1 MNNRWL
7 TAFFAMACA
16 GCATA
21 SRPAAAV
28 DHPVTSPMTTPGAVV
43 TFSTPVSITELPQVT
58 DFNLTTAIDL
68 SASGVAPQTLATLA
82 EFAQAFVTSPGHAVL
97 DAAAA
102 AKVPGLHTLVAALP
116 RSLEK
121 RLADLLD
128 RAMVA
133 NKSSAN
139 VKREVAAIAELAA
152 QVLGTIE
159 LESELASE
167 AGRHTARRVAI
178 VVRGE
183 RVAVPVVV
191 VEKVGASAAV
201 LVKRNGTAMQIEE
214 HRLGVRLGTT
224 LWSLLEHASVKQTGL
239 TPGQRISRALACA
252 DVATRVA
259 ATCIAKVCV
268 GHSPAVQ
275 EVCDAGGQAA
285 IAKVQ
290 AQFVTLDYDALIF
303 RQGEAT
309 LDTDAMNV
317 HGTWKLLLDVGM
329 GPRQARA
336 TFCGVAQPTTP

>member
-1 MNNRWL
+1 MCNRWS
-7 TAFFAMACA
+7 TAFFALACA

-21 SRPAAAV
+21 SRPAAVV
-28 DHPVTSPMTTPGAVV
+28 DHPEATR
-43 TFSTPVSITELPQVT
+43 ITAAEVPQVT

-68 SASGVAPQTLATLA
+68 TASGLAPQTLATLA
-82 EFAQAFVTSPGHAVL
+82 EFAQAFATSPGQAVL

-116 RSLEK
+116 SSMEK
-121 RLADLLD
+121 RLADLMD

-133 NKSSAN
+133 NRSSAN

-159 LESELASE
+159 LESELASV
-167 AGRHTARRVAI
+167 AGRHTAREVAA

-191 VEKVGASAAV
+191 FEKVGASAAV
-201 LVKRNGTAMQIEE
+201 VVKRNGTAMKIGE

-224 LWSLLEHASVKQTGL
+224 LWSLVEHASVKQTGL
-239 TPGQRISRALACA
+239 SPGQRISQALACA
-252 DVATRVA
+252 DVAARVA

-268 GHSPAVQ
+268 GHSAAIQ

-285 IAKVQ
+285 IAKIQ
-290 AQFVTLDYDALIF
+290 AQFATLDYDAFVF
-303 RQGEAT
+303 RRGDGTRDAAAT
-309 LDTDAMNV
+309 NV
-317 HGTWKLLLDVGM
+317 HGTWELLLDVGM

-336 TFCGVAQPTTP
+336 TFTGVGHTTTPTP